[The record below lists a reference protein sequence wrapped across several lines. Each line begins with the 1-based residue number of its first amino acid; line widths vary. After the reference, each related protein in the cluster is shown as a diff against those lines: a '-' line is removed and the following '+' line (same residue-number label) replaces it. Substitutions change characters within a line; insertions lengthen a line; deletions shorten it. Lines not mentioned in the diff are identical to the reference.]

1 MLSHGF
7 MMFQAKKKK
16 KKKQERISLNELCMG
31 KTLVSVVSLDS
42 ILSETNVCLKGP
54 NVVI

>member
-16 KKKQERISLNELCMG
+16 KKKQERISLSELRMG

>member
-16 KKKQERISLNELCMG
+16 KKQERISLSELRMG

-42 ILSETNVCLKGP
+42 ILSETNVCLKGS

>member
-7 MMFQAKKKK
+7 MMFQAKKK
-16 KKKQERISLNELCMG
+16 QERISLSELRMG

-42 ILSETNVCLKGP
+42 ILSETNVCLKGS